1 MGGALTLAVA
11 SVSKKVSAA
20 APFYGL
26 PPDNFDVT
34 AITCPVQGHF
44 AEHDDWCDPAKVEE
58 HLTKKL
64 KSTHEI
70 FTYKDTHHAFT
81 NEARPEVYN
90 MHACETSLDRTLVFF
105 AKTLF

>member
-1 MGGALTLAVA
+1 MGGALTLAAA
-11 SVSKKVSAA
+11 SKFAHVSAA

-26 PPDNFDVT
+26 APDTFDMT

-44 AEHDDWCDPAKVEE
+44 AEHDDWCSPDKVES

-64 KSTHEI
+64 KAEHEV

-90 MHACETSLDRTLVFF
+90 AHACEAALDRTLVFF
-105 AKTLF
+105 GKNLF